1 MPRKVYSAAK
11 MASTERTNEQW
22 ISELSEPGEAQEA
35 ALSDLRA
42 IIMRGLPYALSKWL
56 KPSDPHF
63 ESLSEEAAQD
73 TLLRVLDSLH
83 SFEGRS
89 KFTTWVHKIAV
100 RIALTE
106 LRRKRWRDVS
116 LDELTENAPGE
127 GPRGILAA
135 HEAGPDV
142 VAEQSDM
149 IEHLQRVISEE
160 LTDKQR
166 EALVATQVHG
176 MPLQEL
182 AERMGTNRNALYK
195 LLHDARKRLKTRLE
209 QEGLSPEDV
218 LAAFEAG

>member
-1 MPRKVYSAAK
+1 MVA
-11 MASTERTNEQW
+11 TERTNKQW
-22 ISELSEPGEAQEA
+22 VAELAEPGEAQEI

-42 IIMRGLPYALSKWL
+42 IIMRGLSYALSKWL
-56 KPSDPHF
+56 KPSDPQF
-63 ESLSEEAAQD
+63 ESLSEEVAQD

-116 LDELTENAPGE
+116 LDQLTEDAPGE

-135 HEAGPDV
+135 PEAGPDML
-142 VAEQSDM
+142 AEQSDM

-166 EALVATQVHG
+166 QALVATRIHG
-176 MPLQEL
+176 MPLEEV
-182 AERMGTNRNALYK
+182 ARRMGTNRNALYK
-195 LLHDARKRLKTRLE
+195 LLHDARQRLKARLE
-209 QEGLSPEDV
+209 EEGLSSEDV
-218 LAAFEAG
+218 LAAFEIG